1 MCPERDRKTLTESK
15 NRQEQEHSE
24 ASFMNLDRIV
34 KPLLILV
41 IIGVV
46 GNLVFCLWTTDRQQL
61 AELIHFDGRYLLAA
75 MLLTLVPWLGH
86 TIRTIMW
93 TRFLGYRI
101 GLVKLFKIV
110 LANELAASV
119 TPTAIGGGPLKLAM
133 LVQTGVRVGAA
144 ACITTLPTVEDLLF
158 FIVAVPIAMTISSS
172 WSHPIFN
179 LISDAVNLSWAVPI
193 LVIGMIG
200 GGGLALFY
208 QKSGFKI
215 RRLEGIQERLK
226 EAGGDFLNVCRTI
239 GGTGKFRLLLS
250 VTIAG
255 IQWICRNAVAV
266 MLVASLGVEV
276 EFIRFLVLQWI
287 IFALTLFIPT
297 PGATGGSEALF
308 YLIFKPFLPNEILAL
323 IVGGWRFLT
332 FYWVMII
339 DAILLYILLNFG
351 TSKTDGT
358 TPDTVNPVG

>member
-1 MCPERDRKTLTESK
+1 MSEQKHPRTLLP
-15 NRQEQEHSE
+15 
-24 ASFMNLDRIV
+24 NLDRIV

-46 GNLVFCLWTTDRQQL
+46 GNLAFCLWTTDRQKF
-61 AELIHFDGRYLLAA
+61 AEFIHFDGRYLLSA

-86 TIRTIMW
+86 TVRTIMW

-110 LANELAASV
+110 LANELAASI
-119 TPTAIGGGPLKLAM
+119 TPTAIGGGPLKIAM
-133 LVQTGVRVGAA
+133 LVQVGVRTGAA
-144 ACITTLPTVEDLLF
+144 ACITTLPTLEDILF

-172 WSHPIFN
+172 WNHPIFN
-179 LISDAVNLSWAVPI
+179 LISEGINLRWALFI
-193 LVIGMIG
+193 LIAGMIG
-200 GGGLALFY
+200 GGGLALFCR
-208 QKSGFKI
+208 KSGFRI
-215 RRLEGIQERLK
+215 RRWEGFQEQLK
-226 EAGGDFLNVCRTI
+226 EAGEDFLNVCRMI
-239 GGTGKFRLLLS
+239 GGTGKSRFLLS
-250 VTIAG
+250 ITIAG

-266 MLVASLGVEV
+266 MLIASLGIEV

-287 IFALTLFIPT
+287 IFTLTLFIPT

-308 YLIFKPFLPNEILAL
+308 YLIFRPLLPNEILGV

-332 FYWVMII
+332 FYWVLII

-351 TSKTDGT
+351 KSK
-358 TPDTVNPVG
+358 PERA

>member
-1 MCPERDRKTLTESK
+1 MTKSNYIPEQKPPKTSIL
-15 NRQEQEHSE
+15 
-24 ASFMNLDRIV
+24 NLDRIV

-46 GNLVFCLWTTDRQQL
+46 GNLAFCLWTTDRQKL
-61 AELIHFDGRYLLAA
+61 AELIHFDGRYLLPA

-86 TIRTIMW
+86 MVRTIMW

-119 TPTAIGGGPLKLAM
+119 TPTAIGGGPLKIAM
-133 LVQTGVRVGAA
+133 LVQTGVRAGAA
-144 ACITTLPTVEDLLF
+144 ACITTLPTVEDILF

-172 WSHPIFN
+172 WNHPIFN
-179 LISDAVNLSWAVPI
+179 LISDGVNLSWVLPI
-193 LVIGMIG
+193 LIVSLVG
-200 GGGLALFY
+200 GGGLALFCR
-208 QKSGFKI
+208 KLGFRI
-215 RRLEGIQERLK
+215 QRWEGFQEQLR
-226 EAGGDFLNVCRTI
+226 ATGADFLNVCRTI
-239 GGTGKFRLLLS
+239 GGTGKSRLLLS
-250 VTIAG
+250 IIIAG
-255 IQWICRNAVAV
+255 IQWVCRNAVAV

-276 EFIRFLVLQWI
+276 EFIRYLVLQWF
-287 IFALTLFIPT
+287 IFTLTLFIPT

-308 YLIFKPFLPNEILAL
+308 YIIFKPLLPNEILAV

-351 TSKTDGT
+351 TSKTEQI
-358 TPDTVNPVG
+358 TPNAVDLVG